1 MTSKPVISLR
11 LTEQQIAY
19 LRAEAE
25 RLGISMGELVRRIID
40 EAREAR

>member
-1 MTSKPVISLR
+1 MLSLR

-25 RLGISMGELVRRIID
+25 RLGISVGELVRRIID
-40 EAREAR
+40 AAREGN